1 MFEDDAIKKL
11 EARLTRLEATVSQ
24 QPGGGASANVPFTSA
39 VVDPGPWPYPG
50 GWGGWGGGWGGGRP
64 HPIVDPAAYAGIYRG
79 AMEAGSW
86 GGRPPWGPGIVD
98 PAAYAGAV
106 PYQAAMLG
114 RFGPV
119 GDPPPIDVSRFS
131 IAQLEAALHTI
142 NAEKARL
149 NSMES
154 LVKGQLDRLKEQG

>member
-11 EARLTRLEATVSQ
+11 EARLTRLEATISLH
-24 QPGGGASANVPFTSA
+24 PGGGTSANVPFPSA
-39 VVDPGPWPYPG
+39 VVDPGPWPYP
-50 GWGGWGGGWGGGRP
+50 GGWGGGWGGGRP
-64 HPIVDPAAYAGIYRG
+64 HPIVDPATYAGMYRG
-79 AMEAGSW
+79 MVDTAQWG